1 MEIEEEY
8 NRLMKYFG
16 ESNIK
21 TEYILNSDLEILDPR
36 QFSQIKLTY
45 LPLNLQIIGDKKLT
59 QIENAVDALRR
70 LKLIVSKE

>member
-8 NRLMKYFG
+8 NRLIKYFG

-21 TEYILNSDLEILDPR
+21 TEYILDSDLEILDPR

-45 LPLNLQIIGDKKLT
+45 LPLNLEIIGDKKLT

-70 LKLIVSKE
+70 LKLIVKKE

>member
-21 TEYILNSDLEILDPR
+21 TEYILDSDLEILDPR

-45 LPLNLQIIGDKKLT
+45 LPLNLEIIGDKQLT

-70 LKLIVSKE
+70 LKLIVKKE

>member
-1 MEIEEEY
+1 MEIEDEY

-21 TEYILNSDLEILDPR
+21 TEYILDSNLEILDPR

-45 LPLNLQIIGDKKLT
+45 LPLNLEIIGDRKLT
-59 QIENAVDALRR
+59 QLENAVDALRR
-70 LKLIVSKE
+70 LKLVVNKE